1 MDTIAAISTP
11 NAPGGIAMIRI
22 SGPDAVQIAAAVFQP
37 ANRQDI
43 RQMRGYTCVYGNVS
57 DGGTTLDD
65 AVLTVFRAPHSF
77 TGEDT
82 VEITCHGGIYVTKRI
97 LQLVLEAGAVPAGA
111 GEFTK
116 RAFLNGKLSLT
127 QAEAVMDVIRAE
139 GEFALRQATLAREG
153 RLGQEMRSLTDELVG
168 TLAALAYWMDD
179 AEEFP
184 PELQPD
190 RLKQKLGEIKE
201 RMFSLSAHYQNGRVL
216 REGIRTVLLGLPN
229 AGKSSVMNWLCGSER
244 SIVTEIPGTT
254 RDVVREYVKIDDF
267 TLVLSDTAGI
277 RNTDNQIESIGIA
290 QAKRESEQADL
301 ILYVV
306 DSAVGLS
313 DYDREL
319 LQQLR
324 ERCVVVLWNKT
335 DLQALPA
342 PELTFPVVECAAP
355 SEQNT
360 DKISVVL
367 HRLFSEIQYV
377 GVPSLMNERQNQLI
391 QRAAS
396 YVERAIAGLDQD
408 APLDFLLSDLELAG
422 KQLEEIDGEHIADET
437 VEAVFS
443 RFCVGK

>member
-22 SGPDAVQIAAAVFQP
+22 SGADAVRVAARVFQP
-37 ANRQDI
+37 ANGQCVAD
-43 RQMRGYTCVYGNVS
+43 MRGYTCAYGTVS
-57 DGGTTLDD
+57 EDGTALDD

-82 VEITCHGGIYVTKRI
+82 AEITCHGGIYVTKRI
-97 LQLVLEAGAVPAGA
+97 LQLVLRAGAVPAAA

-116 RAFLNGKLSLT
+116 RAFLNGKISLT

-139 GEFALRQATLAREG
+139 GEYALRQATLAREG
-153 RLGQEMRSLTDELVG
+153 RLGREMRSLTDSLVG
-168 TLAALAYWMDD
+168 TLAALSYWMDD

-184 PELQPD
+184 PELETETL
-190 RLKQKLGEIKE
+190 RQKLSEIKE
-201 RMFSLSAHYQNGRVL
+201 RMFSLSQHYRDGRVL

-277 RNTDNQIESIGIA
+277 RETGNTIESIGIS
-290 QAKRESEQADL
+290 QAKREAEQADL

-306 DSAVGLS
+306 DASAGLS

-319 LQQLR
+319 LSGLHD
-324 ERCVVVLWNKT
+324 RCVVVLWNKT
-335 DLQALPA
+335 DLNAAPA
-342 PELTFPVVECAAP
+342 PELPFPVVECAAP
-355 SEQNT
+355 SEHGT
-360 DKISVVL
+360 EKISSVL
-367 HRLFSEIQYV
+367 NELFSEIRFS
-377 GVPSLMNERQNQLI
+377 GVPSVMNERQNQLVLRSVDALE
-391 QRAAS
+391 Q
-396 YVERAIAGLDQD
+396 VLGGLRDGV
-408 APLDFLLSDLELAG
+408 PLDLLYADLELAA
-422 KQLEEIDGEHIADET
+422 KHLEEIDGEHISDEVAET
-437 VEAVFS
+437 VFS